1 MLDVPWFTEIIKKL
15 RLTNQL
21 HSRLELEHVTLK
33 KNIRKIA
40 TQTASI
46 NGCFHDDKMRFKLI
60 EFTARHGGT
69 KIKLIQFLPHY
80 PVSGLDPLLLQCGPR
95 LGVVALGWGD
105 GTGHGV
111 MPAGVGW
118 PWAHGVALGCWRPSC
133 HMASMPYGP
142 GTPFLGLARCKNTC
156 LLWMCIVG
164 GCICIVY
171 VFPRFNRDM
180 CVGLSWNLFLVDW
193 GRF

>member
-1 MLDVPWFTEIIKKL
+1 MTNVTSSTNIQKYTKTIDSKSNKKSNL
-15 RLTNQL
+15 GVW
-21 HSRLELEHVTLK
+21 LETRLK
-33 KNIRKIA
+33 KDQKNSTRRSNRKIETRLQKNRKKS

-46 NGCFHDDKMRFKLI
+46 NGCLHDAKMRFKLI

-156 LLWMCIVG
+156 LL
-164 GCICIVY
+164 
-171 VFPRFNRDM
+171 
-180 CVGLSWNLFLVDW
+180 
-193 GRF
+193 